1 MDQEPA
7 DGLQPWVACLLTDIL
22 ISHIEETVK
31 KGGGID
37 YPNLFQAAEG
47 FQVPSDPRRFLRDS
61 GNWVPL
67 PILRELLSQCER
79 LSGRKDVAYHA
90 TMAYFDPQRG
100 GLHSPLKIIFRV
112 LNDVR
117 SVFFSSHL
125 WASVQTNY
133 LKLQTFEWQG
143 SQPAL
148 CLLAEFPPNAR
159 PALSSFDFLRG
170 FCEGFPRL
178 YTFIEDV
185 HCIEEISQ
193 LQIEDIIREFPD
205 FVAAA
210 AGNRLLIRHRASE
223 QPVVEAVKIPLR
235 SEVISVLR
243 DFPTYMPGTAVVPV
257 VDGQVTVLT
266 PSEERDPQRRD
277 CAAQA
282 YRIVKGGVLSSGR
295 LSSSFESGQVFNAPY
310 SRFRVVWKESGFPQG
325 EMSVDQVRQ
334 ELSQLLFEHLQQMKH
349 TQVRMMQHN
358 IEKRSL
364 ALENIRLRREIE
376 REYGFHGIV
385 AQSKQMEELLGVVR
399 SIAETGVV
407 VLIQGETGTG
417 KELIA
422 RAIHQ
427 NSPRKAK
434 RFVAVNCG
442 ALAETLLESE
452 LFGHEKG
459 AFTGATTRR
468 IGVFEAADGGTLF
481 LDEVGEISPS
491 TQIRLLRVLQEGE
504 FQRVGGSTAIRV
516 DVRVISATNQ
526 DLTDLVKKGRF
537 RQDLFYRLNV
547 FPIRMPPLR
556 ERADDIPLLVA
567 HFVEACNRRMNKRVT
582 GVSRQAMALLM
593 TYGWPGNV
601 RELENVIQ
609 RMMVVGKDETLE
621 DRDLPAEIRGEEKE
635 PREQAKDL
643 KGIARG
649 SAEIVEKEAIINA
662 LAETGG
668 NVTKAA
674 RSLGVSR
681 ATLQHKMKIYGLRN
695 SKR

>member
-1 MDQEPA
+1 MEHEPA
-7 DGLQPWVACLLTDIL
+7 EGLQPWVSCLLTDIL
-22 ISHIEETVK
+22 ISFIEKGVK
-31 KGGGID
+31 KDDGID
-37 YPNLFQAAEG
+37 YPNLFQVADG
-47 FQVPSDPRRFLRDS
+47 FQVPPDPKRFLRES
-61 GNWVPL
+61 SNWVPL
-67 PILRELLSQCER
+67 PILRELLLQCER
-79 LSGRKDVAYHA
+79 LSGRKDVAYLA
-90 TMAYFDPQRG
+90 TTAYFDPRRG
-100 GLHSPLKIIFRV
+100 GLLSPLKIIFHV

-133 LKLQTFEWQG
+133 LKLQSFGLQG

-148 CLLAEFPPNAR
+148 CLLAQFPPNAC
-159 PALSSFDFLRG
+159 PILSSFDFLRG

-193 LQIEDIIREFPD
+193 LRIEDIVREFPD

-210 AGNRLLIRHRASE
+210 AENRLIIQHRASG
-223 QPVVEAVKIPLR
+223 QPVIEAIKIPLH
-235 SEVISVLR
+235 SEVISLFQ
-243 DFPTYMPGTAVVPV
+243 DFPTDMPDSAVVPV
-257 VDGQVTVLT
+257 VEGGVTVLT
-266 PSEERDPQRRD
+266 ASEEKDPQRRD
-277 CAAQA
+277 RATQA

-295 LSSSFESGQVFNAPY
+295 LISTFESGQIFDAPY
-310 SRFRVVWKESGFPQG
+310 SRFRVVWKESGLPQG
-325 EMSVDQVRQ
+325 EMSVDRVRQ
-334 ELSQLLFEHLQQMKH
+334 ELSQLLFEHLRQMKH

-364 ALENIRLRREIE
+364 ALENLRLRREIE
-376 REYGFHGIV
+376 LEYGVQGIV
-385 AQSKQMEELLGVVR
+385 GQSKRMQDLLGVVR
-399 SIAETGVV
+399 SIAENDVV

-422 RAIHQ
+422 RAIHR
-427 NSPRKAK
+427 NSPRRAK

-504 FQRVGGSTAIRV
+504 FQRVGGSSSIRV

-582 GVSRQAMALLM
+582 GVSPQAMTLLM

-609 RMMVVGKDETLE
+609 RMVVVGKGETLE
-621 DRDLPAEIRGEEKE
+621 DRDLPAEVRGEEKG

-662 LAETGG
+662 LAETSG
-668 NVTKAA
+668 NVTRAA

-695 SKR
+695 SKG

>member
-1 MDQEPA
+1 
-7 DGLQPWVACLLTDIL
+7 
-22 ISHIEETVK
+22 
-31 KGGGID
+31 
-37 YPNLFQAAEG
+37 
-47 FQVPSDPRRFLRDS
+47 
-61 GNWVPL
+61 
-67 PILRELLSQCER
+67 
-79 LSGRKDVAYHA
+79 
-90 TMAYFDPQRG
+90 
-100 GLHSPLKIIFRV
+100 
-112 LNDVR
+112 
-117 SVFFSSHL
+117 
-125 WASVQTNY
+125 
-133 LKLQTFEWQG
+133 
-143 SQPAL
+143 
-148 CLLAEFPPNAR
+148 
-159 PALSSFDFLRG
+159 
-170 FCEGFPRL
+170 
-178 YTFIEDV
+178 
-185 HCIEEISQ
+185 
-193 LQIEDIIREFPD
+193 
-205 FVAAA
+205 
-210 AGNRLLIRHRASE
+210 
-223 QPVVEAVKIPLR
+223 
-235 SEVISVLR
+235 
-243 DFPTYMPGTAVVPV
+243 
-257 VDGQVTVLT
+257 
-266 PSEERDPQRRD
+266 
-277 CAAQA
+277 
-282 YRIVKGGVLSSGR
+282 
-295 LSSSFESGQVFNAPY
+295 
-310 SRFRVVWKESGFPQG
+310 
-325 EMSVDQVRQ
+325 
-334 ELSQLLFEHLQQMKH
+334 
-349 TQVRMMQHN
+349 MMQHN

-364 ALENIRLRREIE
+364 ALENIRLKREIE
-376 REYGFHGIV
+376 LEYGVQGIV
-385 AQSKQMEELLGVVR
+385 GQSKRMQELLGVVR
-399 SIAETGVV
+399 SIAENDVV

-422 RAIHQ
+422 RAIHR
-427 NSPRKAK
+427 NSPRRAK

-504 FQRVGGSTAIRV
+504 FQRVGGSSSIRV

-582 GVSRQAMALLM
+582 GVSPQAMALLM
-593 TYGWPGNV
+593 AYGWPGNV

-609 RMMVVGKDETLE
+609 RMMVVGKGEILE

-649 SAEIVEKEAIINA
+649 STEIVEREAIINA

-668 NVTKAA
+668 NVTRAA

-695 SKR
+695 SKG